1 MAHCLTVHRAFTVG
15 LIVNMACRNVG
26 QYPLRRQCWK
36 CHNTPWPLAIADCD
50 LSTVHRNGL
59 GSPYMRNQP
68 TSVSSY
74 PREERLTPSS
84 SRSGDRTV
92 KPTPNSR
99 ETSTLPP
106 ELSTRLFQKY
116 FNYIHPIWPILYKP
130 MYASLD
136 FRSPTMGMPAALVA
150 AIYAIAACIDNKPQP
165 FATNTIVQRYSEP
178 RIFFEEAM
186 CLLHEGDKESE
197 PHRLTKA
204 LQPSILNCQV
214 LTILALQQ
222 HGVAEYSRAA
232 ILCSLASSM
241 AIELR
246 LHRPDTSGDSIQG
259 EVRSRLWWNLYIL
272 EKMLS
277 FEMGKPVLLRSEETD
292 CPYPSASEADEF
304 ELMSVYVR
312 DRGQTEQVRNTSIKL
327 RTISAFHT
335 SISLTFIAERVS
347 REIYGLAAR
356 KAIRDGQVD
365 GEAKRINLS
374 LALRDWARD
383 LEATP
388 LRLDLS
394 DDLTS
399 VPATV
404 INYTVCLPIVSHCH
418 FNIIN
423 MDR

>member
-1 MAHCLTVHRAFTVG
+1 MRS
-15 LIVNMACRNVG
+15 
-26 QYPLRRQCWK
+26 QPS
-36 CHNTPWPLAIADCD
+36 
-50 LSTVHRNGL
+50 ST
-59 GSPYMRNQP
+59 
-68 TSVSSY
+68 SSY
-74 PREERLTPSS
+74 PREERLAPSS
-84 SRSGDRTV
+84 NRPGDRAM
-92 KPTPNSR
+92 KSTPNST

-136 FRSPTMGMPAALVA
+136 FRSPTLGMPAALVA
-150 AIYAIAACIDNKPQP
+150 AIYAIAACIDNRPQP

-178 RIFFEEAM
+178 RVFFEEAM
-186 CLLHEGDKESE
+186 YLLQEGNNESN
-197 PHRLTKA
+197 PHNLTNA

-232 ILCSLASSM
+232 VLCGIASSM

-246 LHRPDTSGDSIQG
+246 LHRPDISGDSIQG
-259 EVRSRLWWNLYIL
+259 EVRSRLWWNLFIL
-272 EKMLS
+272 ENMLS
-277 FEMGKPVLLRSEETD
+277 FEMGRPVLLRSEEAD

-304 ELMSVYVR
+304 ELMSVYVK

-327 RTISAFHT
+327 RTMSAFHT
-335 SISLTFIAERVS
+335 SINLTFITERVS

-365 GEAKRINLS
+365 GEAKRINLW
-374 LALRDWARD
+374 LALREWARD

-394 DDLTS
+394 ENLTS

-404 INYTVCLPIVSHCH
+404 INCTVCFQTIFIFPFPSITDSGRSCGV
-418 FNIIN
+418 
-423 MDR
+423 